1 MDQFSYIAN
10 GDVAAI
16 ESLYQQYLQPLVTQ
30 YFSMLGTEPIGILG
44 LPSSVDVQKLLDS
57 FKAGQ

>member
-16 ESLYQQYLQPLVTQ
+16 ESLYQQYLQNP
-30 YFSMLGTEPIGILG
+30 E
-44 LPSSVDVQKLLDS
+44 SVDVSWQNF
-57 FKAGQ
+57 FKGFEFSKSYLQSR